1 MQVQLINKS
10 DWESSLAVT
19 LCVLI
24 FEVVEKD
31 FVDFAKT
38 SEDKKS
44 LKERNGKIRTQNMA
58 SALPPF
64 PRIVFTILEPISL

>member
-24 FEVVEKD
+24 FEVVEKA
-31 FVDFAKT
+31 FAKT

-44 LKERNGKIRTQNMA
+44 LEERKGKIRTQNMA
-58 SALPPF
+58 STLPPF